1 MSHYSDNDDDLFQ
14 EPSSQAQS
22 PSFHNV
28 FSNTNFAKDEELES
42 LIESTKDYAKNK
54 GVGSSGFMLRTGV
67 VTSFYEVTNRFIFE
81 TDSLSRS
88 IFNALNTLSDGKY
101 ANDLYAD
108 TLEESIAKRFAII
121 EFLNAIITADNTKSF
136 ELAAKHLNIT
146 LDDSFIRIYFGSMH
160 KLMTHA
166 INRNIDIY
174 QKLCEQINRV
184 PMKAIIDKDY
194 SSIDVRSFSS
204 NAYINQSFQSI
215 RESLGFKIY

>member
-14 EPSSQAQS
+14 EPSSQPNT

-28 FSNTNFAKDEELES
+28 FSNSNFTKDEELES

-54 GVGSSGFMLRTGV
+54 GVGSNSFMLRTGV
-67 VTSFYEVTNRFIFE
+67 ITSFYEVTNRFVFE
-81 TDSLSRS
+81 TDSLNRS

-101 ANDLYAD
+101 ASDLYAD
-108 TLEESIAKRFAII
+108 VLEESIAKRFSII
-121 EFLNAIITADNTKSF
+121 EFLNAMIHADNTKSF
-136 ELAAKHLNIT
+136 ELAAKHLNIN
-146 LDDSFIRIYFGSMH
+146 LDDSFVRIYFGSMH
-160 KLMTHA
+160 KLMTHT
-166 INRNIDIY
+166 INRNIDVY

-184 PMKAIIDKDY
+184 PMKAIIDKEY
-194 SSIDVRSFSS
+194 SGIDARAFSS

>member
-14 EPSSQAQS
+14 EPSPQAQA

-28 FSNTNFAKDEELES
+28 FSNTSLGKDEELEA
-42 LIESTKDYAKNK
+42 LIESTKDYTKNK
-54 GVGSSGFMLRTGV
+54 GVGSGGFMLRTGV
-67 VTSFYEVTNRFIFE
+67 ITSFYEVTNRFIFE
-81 TDSLSRS
+81 SDSLNRS
-88 IFNALNTLSDGKY
+88 IFNALNKLSDGKY
-101 ANDLYAD
+101 ASDLYAD
-108 TLEESIAKRFAII
+108 ILEESVAKRFAII

-146 LDDSFIRIYFGSMH
+146 LNDSFIRIYFGSMH
-160 KLMTHA
+160 KVMTHS

-174 QKLCEQINRV
+174 EKLCEQINRV

-194 SSIDVRSFSS
+194 SNIDVRSFSS

>member
-14 EPSSQAQS
+14 EPSPQS

-28 FSNTNFAKDEELES
+28 FSNSTFTKDEELGS

-54 GVGSSGFMLRTGV
+54 GIGSNIFMLRTGII
-67 VTSFYEVTNRFIFE
+67 TSFYEVTNRFVFE

-88 IFNALNTLSDGKY
+88 IFNALNTLSNGKY
-101 ANDLYAD
+101 ASDLYAD
-108 TLEESIAKRFAII
+108 VLEESIAKRFSII
-121 EFLNAIITADNTKSF
+121 EFLNTIIHADNTKSF

-146 LDDSFIRIYFGSMH
+146 LDDSFIRIYFGSML
-160 KLMTHA
+160 KLMNHA
-166 INRNIDIY
+166 IDRNIDIY

-184 PMKAIIDKDY
+184 PMKAIIDKDH
-194 SSIDVRSFSS
+194 SSIDIRSFSS

>member
-1 MSHYSDNDDDLFQ
+1 MSHFSDNDDDLFQ
-14 EPSSQAQS
+14 EPSPQTQS

-28 FSNTNFAKDEELES
+28 FSNSTFTKDEELES

-54 GVGSSGFMLRTGV
+54 GVGSGGFMLRTGII
-67 VTSFYEVTNRFIFE
+67 TSFYEVTNRFVFE

-101 ANDLYAD
+101 SKDLYAD
-108 TLEESIAKRFAII
+108 TLEESIAKRFSII
-121 EFLNAIITADNTKSF
+121 EFLNAIMQADNTKSF

-146 LDDSFIRIYFGSMH
+146 LDDSFIRVYFGSMH
-160 KLMTHA
+160 KILNHA

-184 PMKAIIDKDY
+184 PMKAIVDRDY
-194 SSIDVRSFSS
+194 SNLDVRSFSS

-215 RESLGFKIY
+215 RESLGFKVY